1 MANRSQDEDKVLKPK
16 TPEQKAQSEAAAV
29 LAANQNRTLTTFPWE
44 KGKEATPTVEQPKT
58 TPTTT
63 TPTTTPVN
71 TSYSGGG
78 SGSGGGSSSKA
89 TSTPLSTERDL
100 IGSLGNYDPAAYE
113 SYTAALQALETARG
127 QLPGYNNTYG
137 NQLNDLYAQIT
148 GREAFSYDLDSD
160 PLYQQYRDM
169 YMMQGQQ
176 AMMDT
181 MGQAAALTGGYGS
194 TYSQAVGQQQY
205 NAYLQDLNAVV
216 PDLYQNAYSRWQDE
230 GDRLL
235 NQYGIVSD
243 LADTE
248 YGRYRDQMSDY
259 WNNVNYAQQ
268 QADLEY
274 NRGLS
279 EWEREYQLNEDKRAQ
294 QADDYD
300 RLMQL
305 MQIGYAP
312 NADET
317 KAAGMSEAEAAAWQ
331 NYIKSQQSSGSGGG
345 GGSGTSTV
353 KWSDAG
359 IAASDYLVD
368 LFYHNDY
375 VNPGANHYS
384 NMGENSLSRE
394 DAETLASNYLDA
406 NGITGTEK
414 TQILDDIMDG
424 YGKSQE
430 KLKVLWD
437 LPEDY
442 K

>member
-16 TPEQKAQSEAAAV
+16 TTTQNTPALSETEQKAQNIAAQV
-29 LAANQNRTLTTFPWE
+29 LAANQNRPLTTYPW
-44 KGKEATPTVEQPKT
+44 TQPKT

-78 SGSGGGSSSKA
+78 SGGGGGSSSKA
-89 TSTPLSTERDL
+89 ASTPLSTERNL

-259 WNNVNYAQQ
+259 WNNVDYAQQ

-312 NADET
+312 NADEIS
-317 KAAGMSEAEAAAWQ
+317 AAGMSEAEAAAWQ
-331 NYIKSQQSSGSGGG
+331 KYIKSQLSSGGGG
-345 GGSGTSTV
+345 GGSGP
-353 KWSDAG
+353 G
-359 IAASDYLVD
+359 
-368 LFYHNDY
+368 NDY
-375 VNPGANHYS
+375 
-384 NMGENSLSRE
+384 SLSTAATDELNYQINRMMTNDYINPAVRDGEDSNHASMDRAGAEAHFEKSLANNPNLTADERE
-394 DAETLASNYLDA
+394 IIKETVM
-406 NGITGTEK
+406 GF
-414 TQILDDIMDG
+414 
-424 YGKSQE
+424 YGMSPDEIQR
-430 KLKVLWD
+430 KLN
-437 LPEDY
+437 E
-442 K
+442 